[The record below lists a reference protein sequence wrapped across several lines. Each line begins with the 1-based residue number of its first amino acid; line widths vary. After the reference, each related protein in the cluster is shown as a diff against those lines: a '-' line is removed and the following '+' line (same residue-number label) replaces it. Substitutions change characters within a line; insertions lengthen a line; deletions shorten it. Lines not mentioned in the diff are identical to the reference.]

1 MYYVTKKLI
10 AYTEDVGPDICEF
23 EIECEVLC
31 TIVKEFIGDYKDD
44 FDEEDGRILK
54 VSKGKVKGLAPISV
68 FPYKKAN
75 IVDCLADVFMELEI
89 DDEFVE
95 EIRNHGDEIIESLTH
110 VKWLALSRDLSSLD
124 LENGIEFI
132 DDEILGKINDA
143 IGKSLDRESAM
154 KDEAFRDEA
163 IQYLES
169 ELPFLM
175 LISEYN
181 HERDTCI
188 RIIRDA

>member
-1 MYYVTKKLI
+1 MSLKKLI

-23 EIECEVLC
+23 EIECDVLC
-31 TIVKEFIGDYKDD
+31 TIVKGFIGDYKDD

-54 VSKGKVKGLAPISV
+54 VQKGKVKGLAPIDIV
-68 FPYKKAN
+68 PYKKTN
-75 IVDCLADVFMELEI
+75 IVDCLADAFMELGI
-89 DDEFVE
+89 DDEFIE
-95 EIRNHGDEIIESLTH
+95 DIRNHEDEIINSSTS

-124 LENGIEFI
+124 LESGIELI
-132 DDEILGKINDA
+132 DDQILGRINDA

-175 LISEYN
+175 LISEYKQ
-181 HERDTCI
+181 ESDTCI